1 LRLSTKLNGAVGAL
15 ALVGILVAGAWMW
28 YLQQLGE
35 ELRAATDKTAVKLD
49 LVNASRAR
57 AWEMVAYLRGMYISA
72 NLNDPK
78 DLEATAKRFAAV
90 YKRSGEQVAEVR
102 PLLTTAE
109 DRANLARYDSGRIEF
124 AKVAADYESA
134 CRTGEFGQVT
144 GLLPKVQGFANLA
157 DEALNRLKEEQRK
170 ILKES
175 QARAGALQSQSMSIG
190 ILVSCLLLII
200 ASVAAFVVR
209 GVNRSLLLT
218 VSQVTE
224 GAERVAE
231 AAGHISSSSQ
241 SLAQESSEQE
251 ASSEEA
257 SSSSKALHSMA
268 RKSTESSRSAA
279 DTMNMCQQKFV
290 QTNRHLDQ
298 MVVAMGE
305 IGTQSEKISK
315 IIKVIDEI
323 AFQTN
328 ILALNASVE
337 AARAGE
343 AGMGF
348 AVVADEVRNLAQRC
362 AQAAKD
368 TAALIEESIAKSNG
382 GKAKVDQVACAIRDI
397 SEESDKVRALVEE
410 VNLASQEQARGNRQV
425 GETIARMD
433 HMTQRA
439 AATAHE
445 SAAAAQELNTQSA
458 ALRAIVE
465 RLAGMVGGGEPGRG
479 EWTGKRRQAAIR

>member
-1 LRLSTKLNGAVGAL
+1 
-15 ALVGILVAGAWMW
+15 
-28 YLQQLGE
+28 
-35 ELRAATDKTAVKLD
+35 
-49 LVNASRAR
+49 
-57 AWEMVAYLRGMYISA
+57 
-72 NLNDPK
+72 
-78 DLEATAKRFAAV
+78 
-90 YKRSGEQVAEVR
+90 
-102 PLLTTAE
+102 
-109 DRANLARYDSGRIEF
+109 LARYDSGRIEF

-305 IGTQSEKISK
+305 I
-315 IIKVIDEI
+315 IKVIDEI